1 MRVPA
6 QHLVGDATGD
16 VIEAELAFFV
26 GDLRVK
32 YDVEQQVAQ
41 LFLQILGV
49 VTLDRVEQFVRFIER
64 IGGDRRA
71 GLADIPGA
79 TVFGVA

>member
-6 QHLVGDATGD
+6 QHLVSDAPGD

-64 IGGDRRA
+64 IGGDRCA